1 MARSCRRNCRKRGLK
16 RQEQE
21 NFETEVLTRLA
32 VIESK
37 LDDYKKIE
45 DISYRA
51 YNNTKDN
58 KKDIENMKVDIT
70 SLQKEV
76 EGIKEQPRQRWFNLL
91 GTIISV
97 VVTALITFIL
107 AKIGLN

>member
-1 MARSCRRNCRKRGLK
+1 MEPK
-16 RQEQE
+16 E
-21 NFETEVLTRLA
+21 NDFEIQVLTRLA

-45 DISYRA
+45 DTTYRA
-51 YNNTKDN
+51 YNNSKEN
-58 KKDIENMKVDIT
+58 SKDIVNLKEKVNGLEKD
-70 SLQKEV
+70 V

-97 VVTALITFIL
+97 VITAVVTFIL
-107 AKIGLN
+107 AKIGIN